1 MNQVRKHEFPGG
13 TMKLII
19 VCALVLILA
28 NAEAASMKLVWN
40 GVPNASIVLSADPT
54 CAASMAARELQ
65 EHVRLITGAE
75 LPIVRDDAPVDGIR
89 ILVGESE
96 ATRALGLRSEDFA
109 SQEYL
114 VRAEANALVLMGR
127 DEASRA
133 PAEGPEPA
141 AVEGRFGSALAF
153 DGIEDAVVAPD
164 SGFADE
170 AGSLEAWVY
179 LPAAPQAAESTILR
193 LDGGGPWTYH
203 IIRRW
208 PGASSLGYST
218 YDGETVRSVSSGELA
233 EGWHHVL
240 ATYDAERGTSELF
253 VDGKSCGTAPYVRTS
268 CANTPLYIGGIG
280 AGHMGLTRTGNP
292 FAGRID
298 EVRVS
303 STVRSPD
310 LEQPPVAD
318 EDTELLLRF
327 DEAGHGLVDSGPSGR
342 NLLPRPGWYDEKGTL
357 NAVYDF
363 LERHCGVRWYMPTA
377 IGTAYEP
384 RPTLQVNVKPVRRT
398 PTMIHRWM
406 TPTTLYLPTKADPV
420 PTAEA
425 DLWKLRMRIGG
436 QAFWVSHSFG
446 GYYERFYEDHPDWFA
461 QGYEGKPGQ
470 VCFTNDEVVA
480 QVVRDARAFFDGEGS
495 QHGAH
500 DLGDVFGIV
509 PEDNNR
515 YCQCENCLA
524 LRNDAEMDNPQFS
537 NGKWSRLVWTFVNRV
552 AREVRKTHPD
562 KWIGALAY
570 WDYAYY
576 PEGLDLEPNVAV
588 QLCLHTRNWF
598 CPSMEVNDTKVFTEW
613 VQAEGGKRP
622 MYVWLYYNFPALQSM
637 YGGWNGF
644 PSYFA
649 HTAVK
654 QMEMYR
660 KAGMR
665 GVFFEHSSEF
675 GETHLI
681 DVPDLYVSLR
691 MAEDGQLDGDELID
705 EFFDKFYGAAA
716 EPMRQAY
723 GLIEDAYIT
732 PEGYPDEIQTS
743 PGHQHQ
749 TEELA
754 WGSLGTESLLTRL
767 TELVAKA
774 DKLAD
779 TRVAQERVDLFRV
792 GILDYMLE
800 GKRAY
805 EAKLA
810 P

>member
-1 MNQVRKHEFPGG
+1 MRL
-13 TMKLII
+13 TIA
-19 VCALVLILA
+19 CALMLVLT
-28 NAEAASMKLVWN
+28 NADAASMKLVKG
-40 GVPNASIVLSADPT
+40 GVPNATVVLSADPT
-54 CAASMAARELQ
+54 RAASMAARELQ
-65 EHVRLITGAE
+65 EHVRLITGAQ
-75 LPIVRDDAPVDGIR
+75 LPIVRDDTSVDGVR

-114 VRAEANALVLMGR
+114 IRAEDRTLVLMGR
-127 DEASRA
+127 DEPPRA
-133 PAEGPEPA
+133 PGQGSEPA
-141 AVEGRFGSALAF
+141 AAEGRFGAALAF
-153 DGIEDAVVAPD
+153 DGLEDAVVAPD
-164 SGFADE
+164 CGLDDE

-179 LPAAPQAAESTILR
+179 LSTTPQENESTILR

-203 IIRRW
+203 ILRRW
-208 PGASSLGYST
+208 PGSSSIGYST

-240 ATYDAERGTSELF
+240 ATYDAERGTSELL
-253 VDGKSCGTAPYVRTS
+253 VDGESCGTAAYVRTT
-268 CANTPLYIGGIG
+268 CANTPLHIGGMG
-280 AGHMGLTRTGNP
+280 FGHMGINRTGNP

-303 STVRSPD
+303 STVREPN

-318 EDTELLLRF
+318 EHTELLLRF
-327 DEAGHGLVDSGPSGR
+327 DEVGRGLVDSGPHSR
-342 NLLPRPGWYDEKGTL
+342 NLLPRPDWYDEKGTL

-363 LERHCGVRWYMPTA
+363 LERHCGVRWYMPTD
-377 IGTAYEP
+377 IGTAFEP
-384 RPTLQVNVKPVRRT
+384 RPTLRVNVKPIRRT
-398 PTMIHRWM
+398 PTMVHRWI
-406 TPTTLYLPTKADPV
+406 TPTTLYLPTKTDPV
-420 PTAEA
+420 PTAET

-436 QAFWVSHSFG
+436 QPFRVSHSFG

-480 QVVRDARAFFDGEGS
+480 QVVRDAREFFDGEGS
-495 QHGAH
+495 QRGAH
-500 DLGDVFGIV
+500 DLGNVFGIV
-509 PEDNNR
+509 PDDNNQ

-524 LRNDAEMDNPQFS
+524 LMDDAETDNPQFS
-537 NGKWSRLVWTFVNRV
+537 NGKWSLLVWSFVNRV

-576 PEGLDLEPNVAV
+576 PKGLELEPNVAV

-613 VQAEGGKRP
+613 LEAEGDRRP
-622 MYVWLYYNFPALQSM
+622 IHLWLYFNFPALQSM

-649 HTAVK
+649 HTAVE
-654 QMEMYR
+654 QMDTYR

-705 EFFDKFYGAAA
+705 EFFDKFYGRAAR
-716 EPMRQAY
+716 PMREAY

-732 PEGYPDEIQTS
+732 PESYPEEIQTS

-754 WGSLGTESLLTRL
+754 WGSLGTESLLARL
-767 TELVAKA
+767 AEVVDEAEG
-774 DKLAD
+774 LAVTQVEGD
-779 TRVAQERVDLFRV
+779 RVKLFRV

-805 EAKLA
+805 EAGRT

>member
-1 MNQVRKHEFPGG
+1 MR
-13 TMKLII
+13 LII
-19 VCALVLILA
+19 VCALVLMLTNA
-28 NAEAASMKLVWN
+28 NAASLRLVRN
-40 GVPNASIVLSADPT
+40 GVPNAGIVLSASPRP
-54 CAASMAARELQ
+54 AASMAARELQ
-65 EHVRLITGAE
+65 EHVRLITGAD
-75 LPIVRDDAPVDGIR
+75 LPIVRDGASVEGIR

-96 ATRALGLRSEDFA
+96 ATRALGLRSDDFA

-114 VRAEANALVLMGR
+114 IRAEDKTLVLMGR
-127 DEASRA
+127 DEPLRA
-133 PAEGPEPA
+133 PAEGSEPA
-141 AVEGRFGSALAF
+141 AVEGRFGMALAF
-153 DGIEDAVVAPD
+153 DGVEDAVVAPD
-164 SGFADE
+164 CGFVDE

-179 LPAAPQAAESTILR
+179 LPATPQAAESTILR
-193 LDGGGPWTYH
+193 LDGGGPWSYH

-208 PGASSLGYST
+208 PDSSSLGYST
-218 YDGETVRSVSSGELA
+218 YDGETVRNVSSGELP

-240 ATYDAERGTSELF
+240 ATHDAGRGTSELI
-253 VDGKSCGTAPYVRTS
+253 VDGESCGTAPYVQTL
-268 CANTPLYIGGIG
+268 CANTPLHIGGIG
-280 AGHMGLTRTGNP
+280 AGYMGITRTGNP

-303 STVRSPD
+303 STVRGPD
-310 LEQPPVAD
+310 LEHPPVAD

-327 DEAGHGLVDSGPSGR
+327 DETGRGLVDSGPHGR

-384 RPTLQVNVKPVRRT
+384 RATLQVNVMPIRRT
-398 PTMIHRWM
+398 PTMTHRWI
-406 TPTTLYLPTKADPV
+406 TPTTLYLPTKTDPV
-420 PTAEA
+420 PAAET
-425 DLWKLRMRIGG
+425 DLWKLRMRLGG
-436 QAFWVSHSFG
+436 EPFRVSHSFG

-470 VCFTNDEVVA
+470 VCFTSDEVVA
-480 QVVRDARAFFDGEGS
+480 QVASDARDFFDGGGS
-495 QHGAH
+495 QRGAH

-509 PEDNNR
+509 PDDNNQ

-524 LRNDAEMDNPQFS
+524 LMDQAQADNPQFS
-537 NGKWSRLVWTFVNRV
+537 TGKWSPLVWSFVNRV
-552 AREVRKTHPD
+552 AREVRKTHPE

-598 CPSMEVNDTKVFTEW
+598 CPSMEATDTRVFTEW
-613 VQAEGGKRP
+613 VEAEGDKRP
-622 MYVWLYYNFPALQSM
+622 IHLWLYYNFPALQSM

-649 HTAVK
+649 HTAVE
-654 QMEMYR
+654 QMETYR

-675 GETHLI
+675 GETHMI

-691 MAEDGQLDGDELID
+691 MAEDDRLDGDALID
-705 EFFDKFYGAAA
+705 EFFDKFYGAASV
-716 EPMRQAY
+716 PMREAY

-732 PEGYPDEIQTS
+732 PERYPEEIRTS
-743 PGHQHQ
+743 PAHQHQ

-767 TELVAKA
+767 TELVDEAEG
-774 DKLAD
+774 LAETQVEKD
-779 TRVAQERVDLFRV
+779 RVELFRV

-805 EAKLA
+805 EAGREG
-810 P
+810 